1 MNTHKKHRGWKHALH
16 EVIYEADTPLGK
28 LFDIVLVILIVLSV
42 VLVMLESVKEV
53 DQNYHDLLFTLEW
66 VVTVFF
72 TFEYIA
78 RIISIKKPWHYI
90 FSFYGI
96 IDFVSTIPLYLSY
109 LFAGSQ
115 VLLALRAFRLLR
127 IFRILKLVKFLGE
140 ASQLRRAMRASRA
153 KIAVFIYVVLILSII
168 MGTIMYLVESNEA
181 GFTSIP
187 RSIYWTIVTL
197 TTVGY
202 GDIAPQTNLGQF
214 LATVIMILGYGIIA
228 VPTGIVT
235 VEFSKQRGKFQV
247 DTNTQVCPNCSV
259 EGHKDGA
266 KYCYNCG
273 HEL

>member
-1 MNTHKKHRGWKHALH
+1 
-16 EVIYEADTPLGK
+16 
-28 LFDIVLVILIVLSV
+28 
-42 VLVMLESVKEV
+42 MLESVKEV

-140 ASQLRRAMRASRA
+140 ASQLKEAMRASRA
-153 KIAVFIYVVLILSII
+153 KIAVFIYVVLKLLNTMTCLQDLHINL
-168 MGTIMYLVESNEA
+168 A
-181 GFTSIP
+181 P
-187 RSIYWTIVTL
+187 RQPV
-197 TTVGY
+197 
-202 GDIAPQTNLGQF
+202 
-214 LATVIMILGYGIIA
+214 
-228 VPTGIVT
+228 
-235 VEFSKQRGKFQV
+235 
-247 DTNTQVCPNCSV
+247 
-259 EGHKDGA
+259 
-266 KYCYNCG
+266 
-273 HEL
+273 